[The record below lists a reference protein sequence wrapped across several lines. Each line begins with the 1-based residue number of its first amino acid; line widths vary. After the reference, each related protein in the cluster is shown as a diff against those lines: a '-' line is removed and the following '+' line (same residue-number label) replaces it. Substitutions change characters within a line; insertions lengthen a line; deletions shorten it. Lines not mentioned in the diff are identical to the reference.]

1 MLEKEKKT
9 SAGMMT
15 SLGLPVLTYKKK
27 LSITFTSNI
36 PSNYNMD
43 TAKFF
48 SDGIWVQTNLKFW
61 VYEVKDGMVTKR
73 NMAFYDYPELQL
85 DHGKVSWELGSF
97 SAMPETLQQ
106 LTGETYFNLKMEPPG
121 KEAYLYEDGKT
132 IVTIPKSG
140 IGIESIHWVPPEV
153 FTSILDSRENWDQAS
168 TFYPV
173 SSQQGKILFLSGA
186 PGAGKTTSAYMLAK
200 NHGYVYY
207 EGDCFT
213 HMANPYVPLDV
224 DNHQPLQYY
233 MQSPIKNYPI
243 GNVNFSKLLFILY
256 ARWRFT
262 IN

>member
-1 MLEKEKKT
+1 
-9 SAGMMT
+9 MMT

-43 TAKFF
+43 TTKFF

-61 VYEVKDGMVTKR
+61 VYEVKDGIVTKR

-85 DHGKVSWELGSF
+85 DSGKVSWELGSF

-106 LTGETYFNLKMEPPG
+106 LTGETYFNLKMETPG
-121 KEAYLYEDGKT
+121 KEGYMYEDGKT